1 MGNVQTYFTEGSIV
15 AESGDVKVY
24 FMQGQLFL
32 EIGPGHDLW
41 ALESEDFDYINQL
54 KDLPKGNCLEIGLGL
69 GVASRCIMTYPM
81 VDHLTTV
88 EKNKDIIET
97 HKQIIPLLDK
107 KPKKWLKYNSD
118 MHTIIHEEGLRYL
131 WNTTE
136 EYDFIFMDFY
146 KGIDEDS
153 MPEIADMVKAAHSCL
168 APGGII
174 RGWFDPYTPMEF
186 VEPFYNLFRKLEED
200 DE

>member
-1 MGNVQTYFTEGSIV
+1 MTTMETYFTKGKIV
-15 AESGDVKVY
+15 ASSGDVKVY
-24 FMQGQLFL
+24 SMQGQLFL

-41 ALESEDFDYINQL
+41 ALESEDFDYIKQL
-54 KDLPKGNCLEIGLGL
+54 SDLPKGNCLEIGLGI

-88 EKNKDIIET
+88 ERNEDVIEA
-97 HKQIIPLLDK
+97 HRQIIPILDGK
-107 KPKKWLKYNSD
+107 TDKWMKYDKN
-118 MHTIIHEEGLRYL
+118 MHTIIHDHGLHYL
-131 WNTTE
+131 WKTKE
-136 EYDFIFMDFY
+136 KYDFIFMDFY

-153 MPEIADMVKAAHSCL
+153 IPEITDMVKAAYTCL

-186 VEPFYNLFRKLEED
+186 VEPFFNLFDGGEHYG
-200 DE
+200 